1 MDGKERADSGV
12 LGQQGSAGEQGGWVT
27 GTRLRLEGGE
37 DHGQGG
43 TTVLSGQVC
52 VCVRRGEERAGEQDV
67 GGQQSAMHP
76 QARG

>member
-1 MDGKERADSGV
+1 MKA
-12 LGQQGSAGEQGGWVT
+12 
-27 GTRLRLEGGE
+27 LRLEGGE